1 MSLDLALLRD
11 ALPAILRGTAVT
23 ILIWAACAILGLA
36 LGFLIA
42 LARRFGPRAVD
53 RALMVPVEIIR
64 GTPFLIQVFLLY
76 YGGPFIGLSLDNLPA
91 GILALSI
98 YAAAY
103 YSELWRAGF
112 EAVPKGHV
120 EAADCLGFSPSQTVQ
135 RIILPEMAMLVLPAM
150 VNMTILM
157 LKETAVLSII
167 SVPELTLEV
176 SAIGTQQYAFV
187 EAFGLLA
194 LIYWALVELCSS
206 AGRLAEARL
215 SRYRF
220 A

>member
-1 MSLDLALLRD
+1 MSLDLSLLRD
-11 ALPAILRGTAVT
+11 YLPAILRGIAVT
-23 ILIWAACAILGLA
+23 ILVWAGCAILGLA
-36 LGFLIA
+36 LGFAIA
-42 LARRFGPRAVD
+42 LARRYGPRALD
-53 RALMVPVEIIR
+53 LALMIPVEIIR
-64 GTPFLIQVFLLY
+64 GTPFLVQVFLLY
-76 YGGPFIGLSLDNLPA
+76 YGGPFIGLSLDNIPA
-91 GILALSI
+91 GVLALSV

-120 EAADCLGFSPSQTVQ
+120 EAADCVGLTRAQTVR
-135 RIILPEMAMLVLPAM
+135 RIILPEMTMLVLPAM

-176 SAIGTQQYAFV
+176 SAIGTQHYAFV
-187 EAFGLLA
+187 EAFALLA
-194 LIYWALVELCSS
+194 LVYWALVELCST
-206 AGRLAEARL
+206 AGRRAEARL
-215 SRYRF
+215 AKFRF

>member
-1 MSLDLALLRD
+1 MSLDLALVRD
-11 ALPAILRGTAVT
+11 ALPATLRGTAVT
-23 ILIWAACAILGLA
+23 ILIWIACAILGLA

-42 LARRFGPRAVD
+42 LARRYGPRALDLV
-53 RALMVPVEIIR
+53 LMIPVEIIR
-64 GTPFLIQVFLLY
+64 GTPFLVQVFLLY
-76 YGGPFIGLSLDNLPA
+76 YGGPFVGLSLDNLPA
-91 GILALSI
+91 GVLALSV

-120 EAADCLGFSPSQTVQ
+120 EAADCVGLSPAQTVR

-187 EAFGLLA
+187 EAFALLA

-206 AGRLAEARL
+206 AGRMAEARL